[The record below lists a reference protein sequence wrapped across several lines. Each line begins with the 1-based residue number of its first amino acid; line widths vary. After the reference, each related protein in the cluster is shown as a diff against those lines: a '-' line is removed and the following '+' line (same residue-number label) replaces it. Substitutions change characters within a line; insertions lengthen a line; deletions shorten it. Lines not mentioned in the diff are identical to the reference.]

1 MISIGQ
7 YNKLKILRETSV
19 GLFLGNNEGDD
30 ILLPNKYVPEFF
42 EIDDE
47 LNVFCYLDHSE
58 RPVAT
63 TLSPYIKINE
73 FALLQAVVV
82 NDIGAFLDW
91 GLEKHLFV
99 PFKEQA
105 RKMEQ
110 GKWYLVYMYL
120 DEETDR
126 LVGSSKT
133 NHFLNNDV
141 LTVNELEE
149 VDLIVSRYTDL
160 GVEVIINQKHKGLV
174 YNNEIFREVKLGE
187 SLKGVIKK
195 IREDNKIDVSLQIIG
210 YENIEPSSEV
220 ILQKLKANNGFLNL
234 HDKSS
239 PEEIKRVLEMS
250 KKTFKKAIGSLY
262 KKKRIVI
269 NDDGIRLTETDL

>member
-262 KKKRIVI
+262 KKKRIII

>member
-1 MISIGQ
+1 MIFIGK
-7 YNKLKILRETSV
+7 YNKLRILRETSV
-19 GLFLGNNEGDD
+19 GLFLGNDEGED
-30 ILLPNKYVPEFF
+30 ILLPNKYVPEFY

-47 LNVFCYLDHSE
+47 IDVFCYLDHSE

-63 TLSPYIKINE
+63 NLEPYIKLNE

-82 NDIGAFLDW
+82 NEIGAFLDW

-126 LVGSSKT
+126 LVGSTKT
-133 NHFLNNDV
+133 SHFLNNEK

-149 VDLIVSRYTDL
+149 VNLIVSRYTDL
-160 GVEVIINQKHKGLV
+160 GIEVIINQKHKGLV
-174 YNNEIFREVKLGE
+174 YNNELFKKVSLGQNI
-187 SLKGVIKK
+187 KGIIKK
-195 IREDNKIDVSLQIIG
+195 IREDNKIDVSLQMLG
-210 YENIEPSSEV
+210 YGNVEPSSEK
-220 ILQKLKANNGFLNL
+220 ILLELKANDGFLNI
-234 HDKSS
+234 HDKSN
-239 PEEIKRVLEMS
+239 PDDIKEKLQMS
-250 KKTFKKAIGSLY
+250 KKTFKKSIGLLY
-262 KKKRIVI
+262 KQKLILIKE
-269 NDDGIRLTETDL
+269 DGIYLS

>member
-1 MISIGQ
+1 MISLGQ
-7 YNKLKILRETSV
+7 YNTLRILRETSV
-19 GLFLGNNEGDD
+19 GLFLGNEEGDD
-30 ILLPNKYVPEFF
+30 ILLPNKYVPEFY

-47 LNVFCYLDHSE
+47 IDVFCYLDHSE

-63 TLSPYIKINE
+63 TLTPHIKLNE

-82 NDIGAFLDW
+82 NDIGAFLEW

-120 DEETDR
+120 DDETDR

-133 NHFLNNDV
+133 NHFLNNEV
-141 LTVNELEE
+141 LTVNEFDE
-149 VDLIVSRYTDL
+149 VNLIVSRYTDL
-160 GVEVIINQKHKGLV
+160 GIEVIINQKHKGLI
-174 YNNEIFREVKLGE
+174 YNNELFREVKLGE
-187 SLKGVIKK
+187 NLKGVIKK
-195 IREDNKIDVSLQIIG
+195 IRDDNKIDVSLQKIG
-210 YENIEPSSEV
+210 YKNIEPSAEV
-220 ILQKLKANNGFLNL
+220 ILQKLKKNNGYLNI

-239 PEEIKRVLEMS
+239 PESIKHLVQMS
-250 KKTFKKAIGSLY
+250 KKTFKKSIGTLY
-262 KKKRIVI
+262 KQKLILIKE
-269 NDDGIRLTETDL
+269 DGIYLV

>member
-1 MISIGQ
+1 MISIGK
-7 YNKLKILRETSV
+7 YNKLKILRDTSV
-19 GLFLGNNEGDD
+19 GLFLGNDEGDD
-30 ILLPNKYVPEFF
+30 VLLPNKYVPEFF

-58 RPVAT
+58 RLVAT
-63 TLSPYIKINE
+63 NLTPYIKLNE
-73 FALLQAVVV
+73 FALLQAVEV

-120 DEETDR
+120 DEETER

-133 NHFLNNDV
+133 SRFLSNEE
-141 LTVNELEE
+141 LSVNEFDE

-160 GVEVIINQKHKGLV
+160 GLEVIINQKHIGLV
-174 YNNEIFREVKLGE
+174 YNNELFRDVHLGE
-187 SLKGVIKK
+187 KLKGVIKK
-195 IREDNKIDVSLQIIG
+195 IRDDNKIDVSLQALG
-210 YENIEPSSEV
+210 YQNIEPSSKI
-220 ILQKLKANNGFLNL
+220 ILQELKAKNGYLNI
-234 HDKSS
+234 HDKSD
-239 PEEIKRVLEMS
+239 PDDIKKALKMS
-250 KKTFKKAIGSLY
+250 KKTFKKSIGSLY
-262 KKKRIVI
+262 KQKLILIKE
-269 NDDGIRLTETDL
+269 DGIYLV

>member
-1 MISIGQ
+1 MISIGK
-7 YNKLKILRETSV
+7 YNKLRILRDTSV
-19 GLFLGNNEGDD
+19 GLFLGNEEGDD
-30 ILLPNKYVPEFF
+30 VLLPNKYVPEFF

-58 RPVAT
+58 RLVAT
-63 TLSPYIKINE
+63 NLTPHIKLNE
-73 FALLQAVVV
+73 FALLQAVEV

-120 DEETDR
+120 DDETER

-133 NHFLNNDV
+133 SRFLSNEE
-141 LTVNELEE
+141 LSVNEFDE

-160 GVEVIINQKHKGLV
+160 GLEVIINQKHIGLV
-174 YNNEIFREVKLGE
+174 YNNELFRDVHLGE
-187 SLKGVIKK
+187 NLKGVIKK
-195 IREDNKIDVSLQIIG
+195 IREDNKIDVSLQALG
-210 YENIEPSSEV
+210 YQNIEPSSEI
-220 ILQKLKANNGFLNL
+220 ILQELKAKNGYLNI
-234 HDKSS
+234 HDKSD
-239 PEEIKRVLEMS
+239 PEDIKKALKMS
-250 KKTFKKAIGSLY
+250 KKTFKKSIGSLY
-262 KKKRIVI
+262 KQKLILIKE
-269 NDDGIRLTETDL
+269 DGIYLV

>member
-1 MISIGQ
+1 MIFIGK
-7 YNKLKILRETSV
+7 YNKLRILRETSV
-19 GLFLGNNEGDD
+19 GLFLGNDEGED
-30 ILLPNKYVPEFF
+30 ILLPNKYVPEFY

-63 TLSPYIKINE
+63 NLEPYIKLNE

-82 NDIGAFLDW
+82 NEIGAFLDW

-133 NHFLNNDV
+133 SHFLNNEK

-149 VDLIVSRYTDL
+149 VNLIVSRYTDL
-160 GVEVIINQKHKGLV
+160 GIEVIINQKHKGLV
-174 YNNEIFREVKLGE
+174 YNNELFKKVSLGQNI
-187 SLKGVIKK
+187 KGIIKK
-195 IREDNKIDVSLQIIG
+195 IREDNKIDVSLQMLG
-210 YENIEPSSEV
+210 YGNVEPSSEK
-220 ILQKLKANNGFLNL
+220 ILLELKANDGFLNI
-234 HDKSS
+234 HDKSN
-239 PEEIKRVLEMS
+239 PDDIKEKLQMS
-250 KKTFKKAIGSLY
+250 KKTFKKSIGLLY
-262 KKKRIVI
+262 KQKLILIKE
-269 NDDGIRLTETDL
+269 DGIYLS